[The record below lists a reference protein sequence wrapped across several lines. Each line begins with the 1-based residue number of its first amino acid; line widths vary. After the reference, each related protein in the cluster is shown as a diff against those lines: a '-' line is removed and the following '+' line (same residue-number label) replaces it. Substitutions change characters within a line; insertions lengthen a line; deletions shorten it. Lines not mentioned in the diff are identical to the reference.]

1 MNLEYIQ
8 TFLAIVR
15 TGNFREAARQLGI
28 SQPAV
33 SQQIKKLE
41 EWLNVQ
47 LIIRNRAG
55 NQLTPEAK
63 LFLPYAEGMVL
74 LMERAIAAMQ
84 SAQLKI
90 GASSNIGTYIL
101 PPYVKQYL
109 QGQGGLCPV
118 DLVIES
124 NPAIAQKLE
133 FGAID
138 LAVMEWWDNRP
149 GFTAQL
155 WRTEEL
161 VLIVPGDSDWN
172 HLSNIQEI
180 DLETVDMLGGEPGT
194 GTGRLLRQYFGDR
207 IAKMR
212 ISMQLGSTEAVK
224 QAVRAGLGVSIVLAA
239 SVQQEVEAGMI
250 RAIPI
255 NLNGKPLQKELFAIW
270 RSSLSL
276 HSAPYQF
283 MQLLLDLKL

>member
-1 MNLEYIQ
+1 MNLEYAQ
-8 TFLAIVR
+8 TFLAIVQ
-15 TGNFREAARQLGI
+15 TGNFHEAARQLGI

-41 EWLNVQ
+41 EILNVQ
-47 LIIRNRAG
+47 LIIRSRAG

-63 LFLPYAEGMVL
+63 LFLPYAESMVL
-74 LMERAIAAMQ
+74 LMERSIAAMK
-84 SAQLKI
+84 SAQLTI

-101 PPYVKQYL
+101 PPYVKEYME
-109 QGQGGLCPV
+109 GQGRFCHI
-118 DLVIES
+118 DLVIEA

-133 FGAID
+133 FGVID

-149 GFTAQL
+149 GFTVRL

-161 VLIVPGDSDWN
+161 VLIVPCDPVWS
-172 HLSNIQEI
+172 HLSSIQEV
-180 DLETVDMLGGEPGT
+180 DLETVDMLGGELGT
-194 GTGRLLRQYFGDR
+194 GTERLLRQYFGDR

-239 SVQQEVEAGMI
+239 SVRQEVEAGML

-255 NLNGKPLQKELFAIW
+255 NTNGKPLQKELFAIW
-270 RSSLSL
+270 RSSLSRD
-276 HSAPYQF
+276 SSPYQF
-283 MQLLLDLKL
+283 AQLLLDL